1 MQSRFRK
8 SSRCG
13 TRRQRTISSNRGHC
27 TKVVYRVGVFF
38 QVDLLY
44 HCLLTISLTASEEMI
59 RELTSQLSRVD
70 SLTREGK
77 TSTLHFLTR
86 EAADEERRGV
96 ERQVEQLKAKLKEKD
111 LIIAEREATISDKDA
126 ERSSPGFLLVYADFA
141 YYYNAF

>member
-1 MQSRFRK
+1 MFSFK
-8 SSRCG
+8 S
-13 TRRQRTISSNRGHC
+13 II
-27 TKVVYRVGVFF
+27 
-38 QVDLLY
+38 LY
-44 HCLLTISLTASEEMI
+44 HRLLTISLTASEEMI

-141 YYYNAF
+141 YYYNVF